1 MRSVAMTTLIPQN
14 INDQR
19 LVLPS
24 VTWQQYENLLTV
36 FGDRPG
42 LRLIY
47 LEGTLEIFMPSS
59 EHERIK
65 KIIARL
71 LERYAEEMDIS
82 LHGCGSTTFRQAS
95 TAQGLEP
102 DESYCIGTLKEL
114 PDLAIEINLTSG
126 GINKLAIYRGL
137 GIPEVLVWQDHKLTL
152 YDLRESIDREIIG
165 SQFFPNLD
173 LQLLARYIQPE
184 NQPQAIKEFLG
195 EIRSK

>member
-1 MRSVAMTTLIPQN
+1 MTILIQPQN
-14 INDQR
+14 IDEQR

-24 VTWQQYENLLTV
+24 VSWQQYENLLTI

-59 EHERIK
+59 EHEQIK
-65 KIIARL
+65 KIVARL
-71 LERYAEEMDIS
+71 LERYAEEMDIP

-102 DESYCIGTLKEL
+102 DESYCIGTLKQL

-137 GIPEVLVWQDHKLTL
+137 GIPEVLVWQDNKLTL
-152 YDLRESIDREIIG
+152 YDLRESIDLEVVS

-173 LQLLARYIQPE
+173 LQLLARYIQPQ
-184 NQPQAIKEFLG
+184 NQPQAIKDFLAA
-195 EIRSK
+195 IRSK

>member
-1 MRSVAMTTLIPQN
+1 MTTLIQPQN
-14 INDQR
+14 IDEQR
-19 LVLPS
+19 LVLHS
-24 VTWQQYENLLTV
+24 VSWQQYENLLTV

-71 LERYAEEMDIS
+71 LERYAEEMDIP
-82 LHGCGSTTFRQAS
+82 LHGCGSTTFRQAA

-126 GINKLAIYRGL
+126 SIDKLAIYRGL
-137 GIPEVLVWQDHKLTL
+137 GIPEVLVWQNNKLTF
-152 YDLRESIDREIIG
+152 YDLRESIDIEVTS
-165 SQFFPNLD
+165 SQFLPGLD
-173 LQLLARYIQPE
+173 FQLLARYIQPQ
-184 NQPQAIKEFLG
+184 NQPQAIKDFLAA
-195 EIRSK
+195 IRSK

>member
-1 MRSVAMTTLIPQN
+1 MTTLIEPQN
-14 INDQR
+14 IDEQR

-24 VTWQQYENLLTV
+24 VTWQQYENLLTI

-47 LEGTLEIFMPSS
+47 LKGTLEIFMPSS

-65 KIIARL
+65 KIVARL
-71 LERYAEEMDIS
+71 LERYAEEMDIP
-82 LHGCGSTTFRQAS
+82 LHGCGSTTFRQAA

-102 DESYCIGTLKEL
+102 DESYCIGTLKEI

-126 GINKLAIYRGL
+126 GIDKLAIYRGL
-137 GIPEVLVWQDHKLTL
+137 GIPEVLVWQNNKLTL
-152 YDLRESIDREIIG
+152 YDLRESIDIEVN
-165 SQFFPNLD
+165 SSKFFPDLD
-173 LQLLARYIQPE
+173 FQLLVRYIQPE
-184 NQPQAIKEFLG
+184 NQPQAIKEFLA